1 VQLTAPTKR
10 TLQQHVSQRLV
21 QAVVLVCSL
30 ISAWNSP
37 SLKAAE
43 LSTTPA
49 ESAATEAVKNTVAEL
64 IQVLDDARLKAPE
77 RAEQRRHEIE
87 RIVMRR
93 VSYEEMAKRALGTP
107 WSDINEQERQ
117 EFVGLF
123 IQLLRDAF
131 AGRINE
137 HTDEQVVYLGEQ
149 REDQFAEVKTQ
160 LKGQKVDTHV
170 DFRLMH
176 ASGDW
181 LVYDVVIDGASI
193 VSNYR
198 AQFTSIIRD
207 VTYVGLVKKMKQ
219 NAISVKFFEKTTPA
233 HALRRQP

>member
-1 VQLTAPTKR
+1 M
-10 TLQQHVSQRLV
+10 
-21 QAVVLVCSL
+21 LVCAIAIARVSAPLGATESL
-30 ISAWNSP
+30 TTHAESGATHAVQSTI
-37 SLKAAE
+37 AE
-43 LSTTPA
+43 LM
-49 ESAATEAVKNTVAEL
+49 
-64 IQVLDDARLKAPE
+64 QVLDDSRLKEPE

-87 RIVMRR
+87 RILMSR
-93 VSYEEMAKRALGTP
+93 VSYEEMAKRALGTH
-107 WSDINEQERQ
+107 WSEINEQERQ
-117 EFVGLF
+117 EFVRLF

-131 AGRINE
+131 AGRLNE

-149 REDQFAEVKTQ
+149 REDHFAEVKTQ
-160 LKGQKVDTHV
+160 LKGQKVDTRV

-219 NAISVKFFEKTTPA
+219 KAVTVKFFEKVTPSSV
-233 HALRRQP
+233 LQRQP